1 MDELDRRL
9 LLLLRANARESYT
22 ALADGVGTSEGT
34 IRARV
39 KRLVEEGTIRQ
50 FTIRTAGNQV
60 KALVE
65 VQVDSGASTQNV
77 AAAIRSWDG
86 VEFVWEVTGEL
97 DILVVADCPNTDD
110 LNALIDRIRG
120 LDGTVHTRSRL
131 ILREH

>member
-1 MDELDRRL
+1 MDDLDRRL
-9 LLLLRANARESYT
+9 LGLLRRNARESYT
-22 ALADGVGTSEGT
+22 ALAEELGTSEGT
-34 IRARV
+34 VRARV

-50 FTIRTAGNQV
+50 FTIRTAGSQV

-65 VQVDSGASTQNV
+65 VQVDSGASTQK
-77 AAAIRSWDG
+77 AAEAIRSWEG
-86 VEFVWEVTGEL
+86 VESVWEVTGEL

-110 LNALIDRIRG
+110 LNQLIDRIRE